1 MSTANTYI
9 SPVDIETRKSVDIRS
24 GDTVRVSQ
32 KIREGEKT
40 RLQVFEG
47 LVIARKHG
55 TEPGATF
62 TVRRVASGV
71 GVEKVFPLYS
81 PMIDKVE
88 VTKRGKVRRSKLY
101 YIREKASKEIRKK
114 IKQLKFE
121 ASSVIQDKIKEKEE
135 SEQKEADAKS
145 EAIKEAK
152 AEASQK
158 KTENAEE
165 PKSDD
170 VYEQK
175 KEEQKIEKEEETLI
189 EKAT

>member
-71 GVEKVFPLYS
+71 GVEKVYPLYS